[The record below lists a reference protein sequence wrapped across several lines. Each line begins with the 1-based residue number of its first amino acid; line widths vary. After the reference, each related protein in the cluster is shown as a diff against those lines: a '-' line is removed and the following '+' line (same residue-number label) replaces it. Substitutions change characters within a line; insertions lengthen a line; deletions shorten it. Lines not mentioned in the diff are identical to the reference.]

1 MQQSSCMLQARNSSY
16 KRFFRNL
23 WKNYFLKHNYD
34 RVTEFSTKLQNVE
47 NSQATLLV
55 ISPHDVLI
63 EILKFQEHSQ
73 EPFVMESGFSIVI
86 GDSMGSS
93 SLKELY
99 QKRFSRNPLK
109 FSKQEKCMTR
119 FFINVS
125 ILIGNLVTLI
135 KQIHYRSFLKV
146 FLAISEHF
154 FLGVCFVK
162 ARNFRLQVC
171 SVSKEEAVLQRFFR
185 VFEIL
190 EHTVQS
196 EYFQKSIC
204 NGGFRLQTVVIQF
217 H

>member
-1 MQQSSCMLQARNSSY
+1 
-16 KRFFRNL
+16 
-23 WKNYFLKHNYD
+23 
-34 RVTEFSTKLQNVE
+34 
-47 NSQATLLV
+47 
-55 ISPHDVLI
+55 
-63 EILKFQEHSQ
+63 
-73 EPFVMESGFSIVI
+73 MESGFNIVI
-86 GDSMGSS
+86 GDSMDSS

-109 FSKQEKCMTR
+109 FSKQEKYMMQ
-119 FFINVS
+119 FFTNVN

-162 ARNFRLQVC
+162 ARNVRQQVC
-171 SVSKEEAVLQRFFR
+171 SVSEEEEVLRRFFR

-190 EHTVQS
+190 EHTFQS

-204 NGGFRLQTVVIQF
+204 NGGFRL
-217 H
+217 